1 MGRSVNW
8 SLIRVLSIRSR
19 ARQSLGWVVVI
30 VVWDPAVSAS
40 ILLEMMKNCTSK
52 QILDLYQFK

>member
-30 VVWDPAVSAS
+30 VVWDPAVSAA
-40 ILLEMMKNCTSK
+40 IRLKMMNYTSK

>member
-30 VVWDPAVSAS
+30 VVWDPTVSAS
-40 ILLEMMKNCTSK
+40 IRLKMMNSTSK
-52 QILDLYQFK
+52 QILDLYQFN